1 MALPLVPTVDGSKV
15 PQLEVVVWDPD
26 EPGSVTTLSALAA
39 RRWATT
45 VSRRVPDK
53 AVTVADEVMSGAPV
67 PASAMLVVSSEA
79 MDEEPRSVSASA
91 GLTR

>member
-1 MALPLVPTVDGSKV
+1 MEGSKV
-15 PQLEVVVWDPD
+15 PQLEAVVWDPD
-26 EPGSVTTLSALAA
+26 EPEPGSVTTLSALAA

-45 VSRRVPDK
+45 VSRRVPDR

-67 PASAMLVVSSEA
+67 PASAMLVVSFEA

-91 GLTR
+91 GLTRWAMP